1 MGIMFASYPTENPG
15 DVMMMLNFVR
25 LPLLFVSGVFI
36 PIEAMPDWSR
46 VIAFAS
52 PLTYSN
58 DLIRYG
64 LGGSSYI
71 GLMVD
76 TALLI
81 SFGALFLAAGMKFH
95 DRFRQ

>member
-1 MGIMFASYPTENPG
+1 
-15 DVMMMLNFVR
+15 
-25 LPLLFVSGVFI
+25 
-36 PIEAMPDWSR
+36 